1 MQRILYILAVISL
14 LFIAC
19 KNGSEEINLSSETRV
34 SAFTFYADTANPG
47 LTEAVYRIEHKELP
61 DTGRI
66 YCVDSL
72 RYGTCLDSV
81 VPQVSYKITPSSA
94 IFFTPDTTIVSTGV
108 DTLNFSQGPIYLFVQ
123 AADTVTKRWY
133 RIDVHVHTKDPNLYI
148 WQQMTNQIFA
158 SQHCETKAFYNNGI
172 LTLYVNNGFSTTI
185 YQSANGMYWQ
195 KAEAPTGLPTPC
207 QVRDIMQ
214 YGDTLYYVT
223 SDKLYTSTDYF
234 QWTETDFSNRE
245 FSLVNMLVVFDNK
258 AWCILQDRA
267 TEALLL
273 GTVAN
278 NDIQPLDYI
287 HGTGSL
293 LPKLE
298 AHIEGMEPGDKF
310 DVTLAPA
317 DGYGE
322 VDPNRI
328 IDLPK
333 AAFEVNG
340 EIRED
345 LLVPGNTIPMM
356 NSMGGVIPGVVIEV
370 SEDSVKMDLNHQMA
384 GKTLHFTGEVL
395 SVREATE
402 KELTEGLHGEFVH
415 TCGCGGCHGGDCG
428 GGCEGGHCGEGHDG
442 DCGCGCH

>member
-1 MQRILYILAVISL
+1 M
-14 LFIAC
+14 
-19 KNGSEEINLSSETRV
+19 KTK
-34 SAFTFYADTANPG
+34 
-47 LTEAVYRIEHKELP
+47 TE
-61 DTGRI
+61 DM
-66 YCVDSL
+66 
-72 RYGTCLDSV
+72 
-81 VPQVSYKITPSSA
+81 KITQNA
-94 IFFTPDTTIVSTGV
+94 VV
-108 DTLNFSQGPIYLFVQ
+108 
-123 AADTVTKRWY
+123 
-133 RIDVHVHTKDPNLYI
+133 
-148 WQQMTNQIFA
+148 
-158 SQHCETKAFYNNGI
+158 
-172 LTLYVNNGFSTTI
+172 
-185 YQSANGMYWQ
+185 
-195 KAEAPTGLPTPC
+195 
-207 QVRDIMQ
+207 
-214 YGDTLYYVT
+214 
-223 SDKLYTSTDYF
+223 
-234 QWTETDFSNRE
+234 E
-245 FSLVNMLVVFDNK
+245 FSYELEVDGQVVDHTTK
-258 AWCILQDRA
+258 ER
-267 TEALLL
+267 
-273 GTVAN
+273 
-278 NDIQPLDYI
+278 PLDYI

-310 DVTLAPA
+310 DVTLSPA

-340 EIRED
+340 KIRED